1 MSGKHRR
8 YGYISCMVMHTCT
21 LAHKHSCTHTHMRAH
36 HTHTQD
42 GRLQKGDR
50 ILAVNGESFTNLT
63 REKALTILTQL
74 KLR

>member
-1 MSGKHRR
+1 
-8 YGYISCMVMHTCT
+8 MVMHTCT
-21 LAHKHSCTHTHMRAH
+21 LAHKHSLTHTCVLITHTHACTP

>member
-1 MSGKHRR
+1 
-8 YGYISCMVMHTCT
+8 MVMHTCT
-21 LAHKHSCTHTHMRAH
+21 LAHKHSCTHTHMRAYHTHMRAH

>member
-1 MSGKHRR
+1 MHGHAH
-8 YGYISCMVMHTCT
+8 MHTCT
-21 LAHKHSCTHTHMRAH
+21 QTLTHTHMRAYH
-36 HTHTQD
+36 THTHACTPYTHTQD

>member
-1 MSGKHRR
+1 MH
-8 YGYISCMVMHTCT
+8 GYAHMHTCT
-21 LAHKHSCTHTHMRAH
+21 QTLMHSHTHACTH